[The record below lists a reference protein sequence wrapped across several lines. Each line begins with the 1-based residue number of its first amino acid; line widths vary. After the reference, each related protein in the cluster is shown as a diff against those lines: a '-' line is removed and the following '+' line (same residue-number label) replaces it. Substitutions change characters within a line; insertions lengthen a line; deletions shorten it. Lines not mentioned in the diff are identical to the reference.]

1 MALVKALNGEIRVVD
16 GIHSFTV
23 GTEPQEIPDALVDA
37 AVSQGCQ
44 LVGEKATKP
53 AAPKAPAKQAGKSD
67 EPKDI

>member
-44 LVGEKATKP
+44 LVESKPARTATK
-53 AAPKAPAKQAGKSD
+53 KA
-67 EPKDI
+67 EPTE